1 MKSTIRL
8 AVGLFVGLI
17 AANGRAVATDHLLG
31 FEIRH
36 ALGGITLD
44 GIYPTGAFFSET
56 YGEDGTIHYHDADG
70 ADKGDWSVR
79 GDTFCTFYH
88 RQAGGC
94 FYVVSHGANCFTFH
108 RSAEDKTGRR
118 APGAEWSAE
127 GWNRDRPAT
136 CPKSPEVEI

>member
-88 RQAGGC
+88 RQGGGC

-108 RSAEDKTGRR
+108 RPAEDKTGRR
-118 APGAEWSAE
+118 APRADWSAE

-136 CPKSPEVEI
+136 CPKSPEVGI